1 MHVHI
6 PRSVT
11 LAVLLKY
18 YAFSPMW
25 SVFYIVYQLYI
36 FLYCLDQLAK

>member
-6 PRSVT
+6 PAAVM

-25 SVFYIVYQLYI
+25 RLFYIVYQQYA
-36 FLYCLDQLAK
+36 FLYCLDQLAE